1 MTWDMAS
8 NVGRILASSHVLLVV
23 VLLCIR
29 LRSRERLFSV
39 FMGLGGATALIL
51 PLLLEFE
58 LPPAILLPALI
69 LQSGGSFWFWLFA
82 ISQGRDSFK
91 PNWKHWSLLGL
102 KVFLTVLWL
111 SKGNRLIL
119 DISPEEEF
127 VWRAMVPA
135 LMTLGFA
142 VAAVWASASN
152 LEDELAENRLILRR
166 IAVFWG
172 AGSIVAIIGITLVFR
187 GPVLGSV
194 GDWLMVCLALAICT
208 NIHIWL
214 LRSHAYP
221 AEGENRAVP
230 ESPELKDLAQR
241 IEALFREKQYFVTE
255 GLTVNQLAAHLGQK
269 DYKVRRA
276 INGVLG
282 YRNFNAFL
290 NQYRVEAARKRLI
303 EEPDL
308 PVIRL
313 AMDLGYRSLAVFNKV
328 FKETTGR
335 TPSDY
340 RRVEKAD

>member
-1 MTWDMAS
+1 MTWDVAS
-8 NVGRILASSHVLLVV
+8 DVGRIVAGSHVLLVV
-23 VLLCIR
+23 MLLGFR
-29 LRSRERLFSV
+29 MRSRERLYSV
-39 FMGLGGATALIL
+39 FMGLGGATALFL
-51 PLLLEFE
+51 PVMVQFQ

-91 PNWKHWSLLGL
+91 PNWKHWSLLAL
-102 KVFLTVLWL
+102 KVFLTVFWL
-111 SKGNRLIL
+111 SKSNRLIM

-142 VAAVWASASN
+142 VAAVWASARN
-152 LEDELAENRLILRR
+152 LEDELAESRLIIRR
-166 IAVFWG
+166 IVVFWG

-187 GPVLGSV
+187 GPILGNV
-194 GDWLMVCLALAICT
+194 GDWLTVCLALAICT
-208 NIHIWL
+208 NIHFWL
-214 LRSHAYP
+214 LRSQAP
-221 AEGENRAVP
+221 EAESDKGTAPQN
-230 ESPELKDLAQR
+230 PELKDLARR
-241 IEALFREKQYFVTE
+241 IETLFREEQYFVTE
-255 GLTVNQLAAHLGQK
+255 GLTVNQLAAHLSQK

-340 RRVEKAD
+340 RRAEKAD